1 MIRNVLARDFILVFF
16 CTIHFQLRLPMP
28 HPHSPNLSFE
38 VRFERSGD
46 RGSRWHL
53 FLLRIGLKA
62 LRWKSAFKIS
72 RKKVYARGGSPL
84 CLGFPRLS
92 LSSTLLAS
100 FDREGLSRNGV
111 RILHTASYTLIANIS
126 PETHRGQSLSY
137 FALSMSI
144 SGALGPS
151 IGIFLINHFSFT
163 LLFLTCSGLSFC
175 SLFITSQ
182 IGEEAGRSTAGFPL
196 G

>member
-1 MIRNVLARDFILVFF
+1 
-16 CTIHFQLRLPMP
+16 MP

-46 RGSRWHL
+46 RGSRWYL

-72 RKKVYARGGSPL
+72 RKKVYARRGSPL
-84 CLGFPRLS
+84 CLGFTRLS

-111 RILHTASYTLIANIS
+111 RILPHSLIYVDRQHQPRDPPWTKPQLFCPVHEHLRCPGS
-126 PETHRGQSLSY
+126 LHRNLPHQPLQFHPSVLDVLMP
-137 FALSMSI
+137 FALL
-144 SGALGPS
+144 AL
-151 IGIFLINHFSFT
+151 H
-163 LLFLTCSGLSFC
+163 
-175 SLFITSQ
+175 
-182 IGEEAGRSTAGFPL
+182 
-196 G
+196 